1 MNTSHHPIYSGK
13 FLVAMP
19 SLAGSEFESSL
30 IYLFDH
36 NPNEGAFGIIVN
48 HAIEMTEGEV
58 IESLN
63 EGADASQHNEPAF
76 NGGPVESQRGFIIH
90 PPNIEQRWEGQVDF
104 SNDIAVTT
112 SSDILKALATQDI
125 PHYLIALGYSGWDP
139 GQLEEEINHNAWLVV
154 DADVSAILSQPW
166 HQRLN
171 RCLDNIGIRYEQ
183 LSAVAGHA

>member
-1 MNTSHHPIYSGK
+1 MNTQILTGK

-36 NPNEGAFGIIVN
+36 SPSEGAFGIIVN

-58 IESLN
+58 IESLDETLN
-63 EGADASQHNEPAF
+63 ASQYDAPAF
-76 NGGPVESQRGFIIH
+76 NGGPVDAQRGFIVH
-90 PPNIEQRWEGQVDF
+90 SPDKEHRWEGQVDF
-104 SNDIAVTT
+104 SEHIAVTT
-112 SSDILKALATQDI
+112 SSDILKAMATQDI
-125 PHYLIALGYSGWDP
+125 PHYLIALGYSGWDA
-139 GQLEEEINHNAWLVV
+139 GQLEEEMNDNAWLAI
-154 DADVSAILSQPW
+154 DADPLDILAQPW

-171 RCLDNIGIRYEQ
+171 SCLAHIGIRYEQ